1 MLKINNLHKTYNK
14 TTVALDGVSFEVNEG
29 DVCGYIGINGAG
41 KSTTIKILCGM
52 LEFDEGT
59 VVVNGFNLPGD
70 ALKIKDIIGYVP
82 ETSDMFNSLRVIEY
96 FGFLKNLRS
105 LDDDVFKKR
114 VDYFAELFGFTQH
127 LNDSIGK
134 LSKGN
139 KQKILI
145 VSSLLH
151 NPDILMFDEP
161 LNGLDAFSIM
171 IFQDMVTKLAEKGKI
186 VFYSSHLLDLMEK
199 VSSKIIIIDKGKTIL
214 DKKKTELQDSAEYK
228 SLENYF
234 RNITSTDMKKE
245 FVYDEV
251 FT

>member
-59 VVVNGFNLPGD
+59 VEINGLKLPESE
-70 ALKIKDIIGYVP
+70 LKVKELIGYVP

-96 FGFLKNLRS
+96 FEFLKNLRS
-105 LDDDVFKKR
+105 LDGNVFKKR
-114 VDYFAELFGFTQH
+114 VDYFADLFGFTQH
-127 LNDSIGK
+127 LDDSIGK

-151 NPDILMFDEP
+151 NPDILLFDEP

-199 VSSKIIIIDKGKTIL
+199 VSSRIIIIDKGKTIL
-214 DKKKTELQDSAEYK
+214 DKKKTELQDSTEYK

>member
-1 MLKINNLHKTYNK
+1 MIKVNNLHKTYSK
-14 TTVALDGVSFEVNEG
+14 QTTALDGISFEISEG

-52 LEFDEGT
+52 LEFEEGS
-59 VVVNGFNLPGD
+59 VEINGYKLPGD
-70 ALKIKDIIGYVP
+70 AMKIKEVTGYVP
-82 ETSDMFNSLRVIEY
+82 ESSDMFNSLRVTEY
-96 FGFLKNLRS
+96 FDFLKDLRS
-105 LDDDVFKKR
+105 INDIAYKRR
-114 VDYFAELFGFTQH
+114 VDYFAELYGFTHH

-139 KQKILI
+139 KQKVLI

-171 IFQDMVTKLAEKGKI
+171 TFQDMVMKLAEKGKI
-186 VFYSSHLLDLMEK
+186 IFYSSHLLDLMEK
-199 VSSKIIIIDKGKTIL
+199 VSSRIIIIDKGKTIL
-214 DKKKTELQDSAEYK
+214 DKKKTELQDSSEYK

-234 RNITSTDMKKE
+234 RDITSPDLKKE

-251 FT
+251 FS

>member
-14 TTVALDGVSFEVNEG
+14 TTVALDGISFEVNAG

-59 VVVNGFNLPGD
+59 VEINGFKLPENNL
-70 ALKIKDIIGYVP
+70 KVKDIIGYVP
-82 ETSDMFNSLRVIEY
+82 ESSDMFNSLKVIEY
-96 FGFLKNLRS
+96 FEFLKNLRS
-105 LDDDVFKKR
+105 LDDNVFIKR
-114 VDYFAELFGFTQH
+114 VDYFADLFGFTQH

-151 NPDILMFDEP
+151 NPEILMFDEP

-199 VSSKIIIIDKGKTIL
+199 VSSRIIIIDKGKTIL
-214 DKKKTELQDSAEYK
+214 DKKKTELQDSTEYK